1 MEILLTRKQ
10 HKMYG
15 VSLILA
21 PLLQFI
27 SGFFWIN
34 KEYGVAGGTL
44 LVLSMFFWIPSLI
57 ALFDLVK
64 NKMPNYAAWGLLV
77 AIVGFISGSN
87 FAMVGVMS
95 EIFDIPHETYLKG
108 FENYKVSSGILL
120 FQTGPLAPLSLLI
133 LGIVLL
139 RTTSVDA
146 FIAILIIIGAVL
158 FPVGRIS
165 RTEWI
170 AHVCDIF
177 FLVPFSILGMRILSG
192 K

>member
-1 MEILLTRKQ
+1 MEIVLTKRQ

-15 VSLILA
+15 ASLILA

-27 SGFFWIN
+27 SSFFWIN

-64 NKMPNYAAWGLLV
+64 TKLPNYAAWGLLV
-77 AIVGFISGSN
+77 AIIGFISGSN

-95 EIFDIPHETYLKG
+95 EIFNISHESYLNG
-108 FENYKVSSGILL
+108 FAEYKSSADILL
-120 FQTGPLAPLSLLI
+120 FQTGPLAPLSLLV

-139 RTTSVDA
+139 RTKSADV
-146 FIAILIIIGAVL
+146 FVAILIITGAIL
-158 FPVGRIS
+158 FPVSRIL
-165 RTEWI
+165 RVEWV

-177 FLVPFSILGMRILSG
+177 LLVPLSVLGLKILSR